1 MKTKQRK
8 AFRAI
13 TAIVLA
19 AIMCMMMA
27 MPAAAAQRFPYLK
40 ATGTDGYWVD
50 EWGGMRGVLLECKQF
65 RGRYWTRRASDG
77 WLTLAPLA
85 DDPIAAGQVFNFNRS
100 LQTKDPSFPYGVQWI
115 KGSWHEICCA
125 QSTYS
130 WLEVRQNGFYFGTY
144 RTRNTDTGA
153 VNVPEQLWRIRVVGE
168 GSDGNGAYQ
177 VIRLSSMTK
186 NGCAA
191 AGWGEAIPH
200 GWVEE

>member
-1 MKTKQRK
+1 MGRKTKK
-8 AFRAI
+8 LLVMI
-13 TAIVLA
+13 CMIA
-19 AIMCMMMA
+19 ALIAAMA
-27 MPAAAAQRFPYLK
+27 MPAAAGERYPYLK

-50 EWGGMRGVLLECKQF
+50 EWAGMRGVLLESEHF
-65 RGRYWTRRASDG
+65 RGMYWTRRASDG
-77 WLTLAPLA
+77 WLTLQKLA

-130 WLEVRQNGFYFGTY
+130 WLEVRQSGFYFGTY
-144 RTRNTDTGA
+144 KTRDIESGI
-153 VNVPEQLWRIRVVGE
+153 VNVPEQLWRIRVVRDE
-168 GSDGNGAYQ
+168 GAYQ

-186 NGCAA
+186 NGAAA

-200 GWVEE
+200 GWVE